1 MAVVLTAPCAVD
13 IGGKTMST
21 NVYDILLER
30 GFIEQATN
38 EDEIREMLGKEK
50 VTFYIGFDAT
60 ADSLT
65 AGHFLTIM
73 AMKHM
78 QNAGHRPIALLG
90 GGTTMIGDPSGKSD
104 MRTMMT
110 KETIDHNAKRFYEQL
125 SRFIDFSDGK
135 AIVENNANWLLDLN
149 YVQMLREIGVHFSVN
164 RMLTAECYKQRMERG
179 LTFFEFNYM
188 IMQSYDFWKL
198 HQLYDCKLEMGG
210 NDQWSNIIG
219 GVELIRRKE
228 QKPAYGLTFKLLTT
242 SEGIKMGKTM
252 KGAVWLDPEKT
263 SPYEFYQYWRNIED
277 VKVEECLALLT
288 FLPMDEVRRLGALE
302 GAEINHAKEVLAYEI
317 TKIVHGEEEAK
328 KAQEAAKALFVHGG
342 KTEDVPTTSYPKEE
356 LDAGKDLITLLV
368 DTKLA
373 KNRSEARRL
382 ITQGGVTVNEEKVTD
397 FAKVYTTADFDAD
410 GVILIKKGKK
420 GYHQIK
426 AD

>member
-1 MAVVLTAPCAVD
+1 
-13 IGGKTMST
+13 
-21 NVYDILLER
+21 
-30 GFIEQATN
+30 
-38 EDEIREMLGKEK
+38 
-50 VTFYIGFDAT
+50 
-60 ADSLT
+60 
-65 AGHFLTIM
+65 
-73 AMKHM
+73 
-78 QNAGHRPIALLG
+78 
-90 GGTTMIGDPSGKSD
+90 MIGDPSGRSD

-328 KAQEAAKALFVHGG
+328 KAQEAARALFVHGG

>member
-1 MAVVLTAPCAVD
+1 
-13 IGGKTMST
+13 MST
-21 NVYDILLER
+21 NVYDILKER
-30 GFIEQATN
+30 GFLEQETHA
-38 EDEIREMLGKEK
+38 EVRDLLGKEK

-104 MRTMMT
+104 MRSMLTR
-110 KETIDHNAKRFYEQL
+110 ETIEHNAERFHEQL
-125 SRFIDFSDGK
+125 SHFIDFSDGK
-135 AIVENNANWLLDLN
+135 AIVANNADWLLDLN
-149 YVQMLREIGVHFSVN
+149 YVQLLREVGVHFSVN

-198 HQLYDCKLEMGG
+198 NQLYNCQLEMGG

-228 QKPAYGLTFKLLTT
+228 QKPAFGLTFKLLTT

-252 KGAVWLDPEKT
+252 KGALWLDPNKT

-277 VKVEECLALLT
+277 VKVEECLGLLT
-288 FLPMDEVRRLGALE
+288 FLPMEDVRRLGALE
-302 GAEINHAKEVLAYEI
+302 GADINKAKEVLAYET
-317 TKIVHGEEEAK
+317 TKIVHGQEEAE
-328 KAQEAAKALFVHGG
+328 KAQVAAKSIFVHGT
-342 KTEDVPTTSYPKEE
+342 KSVDIPTTTYPKAELEE
-356 LDAGKDLITLLV
+356 GKDVITLLV
-368 DTKLA
+368 DTTLA
-373 KNRSEARRL
+373 KNRSEGRRL
-382 ITQGGVTVNEEKVTD
+382 IQQGGVTVNDEKITD
-397 FAKVYTTADFDAD
+397 FARVFTTADFDEEGAL
-410 GVILIKKGKK
+410 VIKKGKK
-420 GYHQIK
+420 GFHQIK
-426 AD
+426 AAE